1 LISCIAFFC
10 ARYAKVCT
18 ITGPDRVL
26 RGTEPADLPVQVPV
40 KFEMALNVKTAKSL
54 GLTVPQSMLLLADEV
69 IE

>member
-1 LISCIAFFC
+1 
-10 ARYAKVCT
+10 
-18 ITGPDRVL
+18 
-26 RGTEPADLPVQVPV
+26 V